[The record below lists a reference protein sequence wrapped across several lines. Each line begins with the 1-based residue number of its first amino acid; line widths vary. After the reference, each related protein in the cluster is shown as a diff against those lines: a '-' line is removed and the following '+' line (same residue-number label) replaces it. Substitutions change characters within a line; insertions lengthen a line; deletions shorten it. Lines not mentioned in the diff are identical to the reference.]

1 MSTDLVPVKG
11 CPDCGAELMTVGW
24 TEEPLVRGGGYGAA
38 RTTSVRLCPTC
49 GWEMT
54 SEVSEGRPQRRVK
67 VAV

>member
-38 RTTSVRLCPTC
+38 RTTSVRFCPK
-49 GWEMT
+49 
-54 SEVSEGRPQRRVK
+54 RVP
-67 VAV
+67 A